1 MSLHRIIYNAKLLRE
16 IILKQLR
23 YRHIIRRNLGVFN
36 AKTKCVALEQ
46 FEDGQTLIALHLYTI
61 ILTNLRL
68 PMMKCTLTL

>member
-23 YRHIIRRNLGVFN
+23 YRHIIRRVFN

-46 FEDGQTLIALHLYTI
+46 FEDGQTLIACMLEIQAKALQ
-61 ILTNLRL
+61 RS
-68 PMMKCTLTL
+68 KGLTLF